1 MKKDWIAAAFVFL
14 LIASGIT
21 LAGFKLRDSF
31 RIRATCDSACYP
43 AIAYRVL
50 DDGELCLCGPYTNT
64 GKPKYEVRT
73 LDGGSL

>member
-1 MKKDWIAAAFVFL
+1 MKKEWSAAAFVFL
-14 LIASGIT
+14 LIVSGIT

-31 RIRATCDSACYP
+31 RAACDSACYP
-43 AIAYRVL
+43 ANAYRVL